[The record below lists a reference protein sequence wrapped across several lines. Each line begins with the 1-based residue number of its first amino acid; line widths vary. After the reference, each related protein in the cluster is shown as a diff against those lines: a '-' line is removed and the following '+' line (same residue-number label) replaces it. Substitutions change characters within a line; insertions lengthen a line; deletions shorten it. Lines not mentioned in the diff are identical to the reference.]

1 MTITS
6 RSLITT
12 EAFHVSCSAHDAT
25 QSYYCTG
32 SLAPALLQCSHARL
46 RQSLLRRR
54 CGRAL
59 PLHLPHRRPWHH
71 APRGAIH
78 RLPIIR
84 HDHAPATWQ
93 PSLEL
98 SALRRFLRSVA
109 VPVGENTS
117 LFLNS
122 SCVCPEPV
130 LAKRSFLCKM
140 VPEKGVVRTGLRR
153 GAARPPAARG
163 RNDRSCRPAQPRSH
177 PMHTPA
183 ATSRQQYHA
192 YKGQYP

>member
-59 PLHLPHRRPWHH
+59 PLHLPHRRPWYH

-98 SALRRFLRSVA
+98 SALGSFLRGVA
-109 VPVGENTS
+109 VPVGDNTS

-130 LAKRSFLCKM
+130 LANLSFGQNLKQSLNYYAFAINRSK
-140 VPEKGVVRTGLRR
+140 
-153 GAARPPAARG
+153 
-163 RNDRSCRPAQPRSH
+163 
-177 PMHTPA
+177 
-183 ATSRQQYHA
+183 
-192 YKGQYP
+192 